1 MTDRQLVIAASIE
14 RDGNY
19 LLCRRPAHKRHGLLW
34 EFPGGKVEA
43 GETLLEAACRE
54 LKEELALSVV
64 KLGRVLLEVP
74 DEASGFLICFVEVEV
89 DGQEPKLLEH
99 EELAWVD
106 VRQMASYKLAPSDL
120 IYAQFLAENSSDL

>member
-14 RDGNY
+14 RNGHY

-34 EFPGGKVEA
+34 EFPGGKVEP
-43 GETLLEAACRE
+43 GETLFAAACRE
-54 LKEELALSVV
+54 LKEELALRVV

-89 DGQEPKLLEH
+89 DGPQPRLLEH
-99 EELAWVD
+99 EELAWVSAE
-106 VRQMASYKLAPSDL
+106 QMASYKLAPSDL
-120 IYAQFLAENSSDL
+120 IYAQFLAANSSEL

>member
-14 RDGNY
+14 RDGHY

-34 EFPGGKVEA
+34 EFPGGKVEP
-43 GETLLEAACRE
+43 GETLFDAACRE

-64 KLGRVLLEVP
+64 KLGSVLLEVQ

-89 DGQEPKLLEH
+89 DGQQPKLLEH
-99 EELAWVD
+99 EELAWVSAE
-106 VRQMASYKLAPSDL
+106 QLASYQLAPSDL
-120 IYAQFLAENSSDL
+120 IYAQLLSERL